1 MADCTNNDAPS
12 CGRKACW
19 LCSYQSEPL
28 GIKLNAFV
36 VKHIGVMSI
45 ETISMQV
52 SDFLLLN
59 EPASE
64 GAESLDVQEHV
75 QRHMLHP
82 RVRFAV
88 LLRQL
93 LDFAALLQKGL
104 VVMEGGAV
112 VVDKSNAELY
122 FKSINQILTLYKA
135 DITGMLFSDDE
146 RGMIMNN
153 NNNATE
159 KTTVAIS

>member
-1 MADCTNNDAPS
+1 MGDCTNNGAAS

-59 EPASE
+59 EPTSE
-64 GAESLDVQEHV
+64 GANPLEVQEHV

-93 LDFAALLQKGL
+93 LDFAALLQKSL
-104 VVMEGGAV
+104 VVMEGGTP

-135 DITGMLFSDDE
+135 DIVGMLFSDEE
-146 RGMIMNN
+146 RGMAV
-153 NNNATE
+153 NNASE
-159 KTTVAIS
+159 KPPVVIN